1 MSVRRSL
8 GLGLLV
14 AAGAWI
20 AACDLEPLATP
31 AERGGTAKTL
41 GMFSTEL
48 DADLEAQALAA
59 LERDAFRREHRFVDA
74 VQPGHLLA
82 ATNAPEAEI
91 EAGAWSAEEMFELGA
106 QLFHTTFTPAAGLGG
121 ADLPARARVPRARGG
136 APPATQGAQGHGGG
150 GPGGAGDAADDAY
163 LDGDGD
169 RPASALARNP
179 IPLHGAGLVEIL
191 ASEMNA
197 ELRAQRDRLI
207 AEARS
212 HGSARSGELVTKG
225 VSFGVLVARP
235 DGQIDVTDV
244 RGIDPDLVVK
254 PFGWKGNVA
263 TVRDAVED
271 ALVVHHG
278 MESSHLVA
286 HAAPERVGP
295 FGGADPDGDGVVD
308 EIGEG
313 QVSVLTLFVAMQE
326 VPALE
331 LPTDQDQ
338 VLLWAK
344 GQARFAAIGCAACH
358 VPSLPLDST
367 RFVLS
372 SREGGDAIAVDLA
385 AAGAEPR
392 IAPAADGSGYRV
404 ALFSDLKRHDVGQA
418 LAEPRPDRGA
428 LAAQFLTRPLWG
440 LARSRPYLH
449 DARAPTLEDAILLHG
464 GEAQEA
470 RDAYAALTE
479 PERAPI
485 RVYLMSLTR
494 ARRMVSP

>member
-1 MSVRRSL
+1 
-8 GLGLLV
+8 
-14 AAGAWI
+14 
-20 AACDLEPLATP
+20 
-31 AERGGTAKTL
+31 
-41 GMFSTEL
+41 
-48 DADLEAQALAA
+48 
-59 LERDAFRREHRFVDA
+59 
-74 VQPGHLLA
+74 
-82 ATNAPEAEI
+82 
-91 EAGAWSAEEMFELGA
+91 
-106 QLFHTTFTPAAGLGG
+106 
-121 ADLPARARVPRARGG
+121 
-136 APPATQGAQGHGGG
+136 
-150 GPGGAGDAADDAY
+150 
-163 LDGDGD
+163 
-169 RPASALARNP
+169 
-179 IPLHGAGLVEIL
+179 
-191 ASEMNA
+191 MNA